1 MIEYKV
7 EFYRKC
13 EVIVERN
20 KVSNREREKVNFSLL
35 YICSMALYFL
45 FFFEISIRLKFS
57 SLIESSENFNG
68 LSTIFLSWCMKE
80 ILLV

>member
-68 LSTIFLSWCMKE
+68 KLCDN
-80 ILLV
+80 

>member
-20 KVSNREREKVNFSLL
+20 KVSNREREKVNFFV
-35 YICSMALYFL
+35 AYFL
-45 FFFEISIRLKFS
+45 CVAFYFFSLGNLIRLKFT

-68 LSTIFLSWCMKE
+68 
-80 ILLV
+80 ILCDN

>member
-1 MIEYKV
+1 MRLQITKEVIEYKV

-20 KVSNREREKVNFSLL
+20 KVSKREREKVNFSLL

-68 LSTIFLSWCMKE
+68 KLCDN
-80 ILLV
+80 

>member
-20 KVSNREREKVNFSLL
+20 KVSNREREKVNFFVAYLVCVAFYFFSLGNL
-35 YICSMALYFL
+35 
-45 FFFEISIRLKFS
+45 IRLKFT

-68 LSTIFLSWCMKE
+68 
-80 ILLV
+80 ILCDN

>member
-1 MIEYKV
+1 MRSQIIEEAEEYKI
-7 EFYRKC
+7 EFYRKR
-13 EVIVERN
+13 EVNAEKN
-20 KVSNREREKVNFSLL
+20 KASNREREKVNFSLL

-68 LSTIFLSWCMKE
+68 KLCDN
-80 ILLV
+80 

>member
-1 MIEYKV
+1 MRLQITKEVIEYKV

-68 LSTIFLSWCMKE
+68 KLCDN
-80 ILLV
+80 